1 MSNSITTGNNLVIPK
16 TNVSSIL
23 SNNSGPHKVFLNVY
37 DLHKSNNYLYPI
49 GTGFFHSGAEVFSR
63 RFHKMNINYLT
74 KIYFIGVEIAGN
86 EYCFSMGGVGKIP
99 PRSYDNLGGATFKE
113 QVKINH
119 FSTHS
124 IYLLNIHVITTS
136 LFSSVYFSRYL
147 SVTSPATSPKY

>member
-49 GTGFFHSGAEVFSR
+49 GTGFFHSGAEVFSH
-63 RFHKMNINYLT
+63 RFHKTNINYLS

-119 FSTHS
+119 FSTQIFILLQLLFFRRFIS
-124 IYLLNIHVITTS
+124 QDIY
-136 LFSSVYFSRYL
+136 R
-147 SVTSPATSPKY
+147 